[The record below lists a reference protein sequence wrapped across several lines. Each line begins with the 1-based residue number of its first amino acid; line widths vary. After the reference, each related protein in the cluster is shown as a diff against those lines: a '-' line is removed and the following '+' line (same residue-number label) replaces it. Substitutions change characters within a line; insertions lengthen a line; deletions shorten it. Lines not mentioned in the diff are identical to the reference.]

1 MLDFGRCDELQ
12 LAVVR
17 EVIDALASSSD
28 LNPDD
33 LMVVGASCR
42 DILPSAFGHGFPLR
56 GTTDVDVAIALP
68 DWAPFEELTQS
79 LEPIGTTGIRYLI
92 RSIPVDLV
100 PFGDVEDPTGSV
112 TPTRRDEDMSVFAF
126 REVFD
131 HASNLPLAE
140 DLQVRIPTPAG
151 FCALKMSAWA
161 NRSVAGELR
170 DGPDI
175 AAAVHWYAESK
186 IIQNRLYGTDEG
198 TEVLI
203 SAEMDVRLASAEV
216 LGLDLAREIGPDRV
230 GELGSRWSESIRRQ
244 LTREFGHETIPDWP
258 ADPSRRAAV
267 IDALCSGIGI
277 R

>member
-1 MLDFGRCDELQ
+1 
-12 LAVVR
+12 
-17 EVIDALASSSD
+17 
-28 LNPDD
+28 
-33 LMVVGASCR
+33 
-42 DILPSAFGHGFPLR
+42 
-56 GTTDVDVAIALP
+56 
-68 DWAPFEELTQS
+68 
-79 LEPIGTTGIRYLI
+79 
-92 RSIPVDLV
+92 
-100 PFGDVEDPTGSV
+100 
-112 TPTRRDEDMSVFAF
+112 MSVFAF

-140 DLQVRIPTPAG
+140 DLQIRIPTPAG

-161 NRSVAGELR
+161 NRSGAGELR

-175 AAAVHWYAESK
+175 AAAVHWYAESE

-230 GELGSRWSESIRRQ
+230 EELGSRWSESIHRQ
-244 LTREFGHETIPDWP
+244 LTREFGHESIPDWP
-258 ADPSRRAAV
+258 ADPSRRAGL